1 MNTPSLKSPK
11 PIKSKPPIGAKKDS
25 KPLENLPTSLE
36 PLNLNMTTDQDASPT
51 NDSSPTRISKVLSE
65 PPHRKAINFD
75 NQPVQIAENRRT
87 PLHIEVEKGTKLFS
101 DPARMYAMFSL
112 PRGYALIINNQEFE
126 DSHTYPLRVGAH
138 VDSENL
144 GSLFTQLGFIV
155 VNCKDLR
162 RRETLRKLDEI
173 QEMAGVKRASMMV
186 VCILSHGRDQG
197 KIISTDGQSIDIEID
212 VLRKFNNDYC
222 PELKGKPKFFI
233 IQACRGDEYDYGY
246 LEDSNGKS
254 WYYKLK
260 RLKIKVSDKVTTS
273 TDANP
278 TRSRRSSLPNQTF
291 KELSWEDML
300 IAYSTLPG
308 YVSNRDHYR
317 GTWFIES
324 ICKVFME
331 NAKDMN
337 LRDMLDEVGMMLS
350 KYESEIGTKQSF
362 NYDVRHFYKKLYF
375 NPGIEIDENDHWK
388 HEASTEFDDIQS
400 QENEDFNHKL
410 IRKRSISVS
419 GRPRRR
425 K

>member
-1 MNTPSLKSPK
+1 MSMNTPSLKTPT
-11 PIKSKPPIGAKKDS
+11 PLKSKPPIDPKKAS
-25 KPLENLPTSLE
+25 KPLENSTTSLE
-36 PLNLNMTTDQDASPT
+36 PLNLTRTTDQDAAVVHDD
-51 NDSSPTRISKVLSE
+51 NPTRVSRVGSE
-65 PPHRKAINFD
+65 PQHRKTLNLQSTFD
-75 NQPVQIAENRRT
+75 YQPVPIKENRKT
-87 PLHIEVEKGTKLFS
+87 PLHIEVEKAAKLYS
-101 DPARMYAMFSL
+101 DPVRMYPMLSK
-112 PRGYALIINNQEFE
+112 PKGYALIINNQEFD
-126 DSHTYPLRVGAH
+126 DSLTYPLRVGAH

-155 VNCKDLR
+155 VKCKDLK

-173 QEMAGVKRASMMV
+173 SELAGTKKASMMV

-246 LEDSNGKS
+246 LEDSN
-254 WYYKLK
+254 
-260 RLKIKVSDKVTTS
+260 DKVTD

-278 TRSRRSSLPNQTF
+278 TRSRRSSLPNQTY
-291 KELSWEDML
+291 KEVSWEDML

-337 LRDMLDEVGMMLS
+337 LRDMLDEVGLVLS
-350 KYESEIGTKQSF
+350 RYESEIGTKQSF

-375 NPGIEIDENDHWK
+375 NPGIEINQTDHWK
-388 HEASTEFDDIQS
+388 HEASTEFEAIQS
-400 QENEDFNHKL
+400 QDNEDVKHLL

-419 GRPRRR
+419 GRPKR

>member
-1 MNTPSLKSPK
+1 MNMDIPSFKSAK

-36 PLNLNMTTDQDASPT
+36 PLNLNRTTDQDASPMSPT
-51 NDSSPTRISKVLSE
+51 SPTRISKDWSE

-75 NQPVQIAENRRT
+75 NKPVPIAENRRT

-101 DPARMYAMFSL
+101 DPARMYAMFSM

-126 DSHTYPLRVGAH
+126 DSLTYPLRVGAH

-155 VNCKDLR
+155 VKCKDLR

-173 QEMAGVKRASMMV
+173 QEMAGEKTASMMV

-246 LEDSNGKS
+246 LEDSN
-254 WYYKLK
+254 
-260 RLKIKVSDKVTTS
+260 DKVTTS

-337 LRDMLDEVGMMLS
+337 LRDMLDEVGLVLS
-350 KYESEIGTKQSF
+350 RYESEIGTKQSF

-375 NPGIEIDENDHWK
+375 NPGIEIDQSDHWK
-388 HEASTEFDDIQS
+388 HEASAEFDDIQS
-400 QENEDFNHKL
+400 QENGDFNHKL

-419 GRPRRR
+419 GRRRR